1 MAHRAVAGR
10 LRGVGVGK
18 SKELSDQ
25 RLTVLWLRP
34 HCRAIDR
41 TECPFRRSRTYRR
54 TSCGVTRLYEGC
66 LRSRDVGLRRM
77 PRSFRGLR
85 PSMRVSALETSRWF
99 IGW

>member
-34 HCRAIDR
+34 HCRAIDA
-41 TECPFRRSRTYRR
+41 
-54 TSCGVTRLYEGC
+54 L
-66 LRSRDVGLRRM
+66 
-77 PRSFRGLR
+77 
-85 PSMRVSALETSRWF
+85 SAHSAAAAHTAALPA
-99 IGW
+99 G